1 MDLIKITPD
10 KEKCKSIMKMTALL
24 LERIGESDKKR
35 HASLIISDYYE
46 VIKELLTEILILD
59 GYKTL
64 SHKDLIDYIK
74 EKYSKEFSEYEVFL
88 LDELRI
94 IRNRIS
100 YDGFFVEFS
109 YLKRKEPEIV
119 KIIKKLQK
127 FIENKMK

>member
-24 LERIGESDKKR
+24 LERISESDKKR

-74 EKYSKEFSEYEVFL
+74 EEYSKEFSEYEVFL

-94 IRNRIS
+94 LRNRIS

-127 FIENKMK
+127 FIKIK